1 VRLFLDTSVL
11 LAAAGSAMGASRA
24 IFEYAQA
31 QGWRLFVSP
40 YVTGEVIRNLRK
52 LPASATAEWVKLR
65 RSLIMVD
72 DVVTLDRIVI
82 FPAHKDRPVLLTAFA
97 SSQALLTLDRG
108 DFAGFLG
115 RRFYGM
121 PILTPLEFLKAERR
135 ANRL

>member
-11 LAAAGSAMGASRA
+11 LAAAGSATGASRA
-24 IFEYAQA
+24 IFEYARA
-31 QGWRLFVSP
+31 QGWRLIASS
-40 YVTGEVIRNLRK
+40 YVTGEVVRNLRK

-65 RSLIMVD
+65 RALTVVD

-82 FPAHKDRPVLLTAFA
+82 FPAGKDRPVLLTAFA
-97 SSQALLTLDRG
+97 SSQVLLTLDRA

-115 RRFYGM
+115 HHFYGM
-121 PILTPLEFLKAERR
+121 PILTPLEFLEAERR